1 MTKVE
6 STDDKKEHFFA
17 ILLILNILC
26 DINHDVFNKHGLRLT
41 IKFVPCLRLTIY
53 HISWQLKYFCRM
65 NDWICLW
72 G

>member
-1 MTKVE
+1 MT
-6 STDDKKEHFFA
+6 KKEHFFA

-53 HISWQLKYFCRM
+53 HIS
-65 NDWICLW
+65 
-72 G
+72 